1 MVEELRKGGVT
12 PSHSVNSALVRVLL
26 QSDKVLMAA
35 DVSIF
40 VFVAGAGRAI
50 FLFGFCSVWFGSV

>member
-12 PSHSVNSALVRVLL
+12 PSPSVNSALVRVLL

-35 DVSIF
+35 DVSVARNMF
-40 VFVAGAGRAI
+40 SSGRRMGDVLVFV
-50 FLFGFCSVWFGSV
+50 

>member
-1 MVEELRKGGVT
+1 MVEELRKEGVT

-35 DVSIF
+35 DVSNCSCSGP
-40 VFVAGAGRAI
+40 GAGDI
-50 FLFGFCSVWFGSV
+50 

>member
-1 MVEELRKGGVT
+1 MVEELRKSGVT

-35 DVSIF
+35 DVSICICSGRGTGDIF
-40 VFVAGAGRAI
+40 VR
-50 FLFGFCSVWFGSV
+50 FCSVWFGLA